1 MDTKKL
7 RQKILDLAIHGKL
20 VPQDPNDEPASV
32 LLERIRKEKE
42 QLIKEG
48 KIKAPKKSKSAGDT
62 SHYPKE
68 VPWEL
73 PEGWCWLS
81 GNDIFL
87 PMESK
92 SPSGDYFDY
101 IDIDAIDNARNLIK
115 TPKHIPVR
123 DAPSRASRKVKRGDV
138 LFSMVR
144 PYLRNIALVEI
155 DNCIASSGFYVCHCS
170 SILDSKYCFYMMLSD
185 YVVDG
190 LNQFMKG
197 DNSPS
202 INNSHITSWLYPVP
216 PLPEQKRISEA
227 IDKLFIYT
235 DCLCDA
241 EAYIGA
247 MVDEVKTKIL
257 DLAIHGKLVPQDP
270 SDEPAIELLKRIN
283 PDSQPS
289 DNLHYEDCPKGWII
303 VTVAD
308 VFEVNPKIQGDD
320 DADAGFVP
328 MTNIHDGFCNKF
340 SFEVRKWAK
349 IKNGF
354 TRFANGDIAVAKIS
368 PCLENRKSV
377 IMRDLPN
384 GIGAGTTELNIFRS
398 RVVNPEYG
406 LLFFKSNY
414 FINACAGSY
423 NGVVGQQR
431 VRRSLIEEMHFL
443 LPPLEEQERIVATII
458 EYFSVINEISYSL
471 Q

>member
-1 MDTKKL
+1 MKCKVT
-7 RQKILDLAIHGKL
+7 
-20 VPQDPNDEPASV
+20 V
-32 LLERIRKEKE
+32 
-42 QLIKEG
+42 
-48 KIKAPKKSKSAGDT
+48 DT

-68 VPWEL
+68 GPWEL
-73 PEGWCWLS
+73 PKGWVWLS
-81 GNDIFL
+81 GEDIFL
-87 PMESK
+87 PMEST
-92 SPSGDYFDY
+92 SPKGEFFEY
-101 IDIDAIDNARNLIK
+101 IDIDAIDNATNCIK
-115 TPKHIPVR
+115 KPKHLAVLN
-123 DAPSRASRKVKRGDV
+123 APSRATRKVSKGDV

-144 PYLRNIALVEI
+144 PYLRNIAMVEL
-155 DNCIASSGFYVCHCS
+155 DSCIASTGFYVCRCS
-170 SILDSKYCFYMMLSD
+170 EILDSKYCYYLMLSN
-185 YVVDG
+185 YVVEG

-202 INNSHITSWLYPVP
+202 INNTHITSWIYPIP
-216 PLPEQKRISEA
+216 PLSEQKRISGA
-227 IDKLFIYT
+227 IDGLLTYVGN
-235 DCLCDA
+235 L
-241 EAYIGA
+241 EGA
-247 MVDEVKTKIL
+247 MSGIVKCIDEVKSKLL
-257 DLAIHGKLVPQDP
+257 DLAIHGKLVPQYP

-283 PDSQPS
+283 PAFKPS
-289 DNLHYEDCPKGWII
+289 DNLHYKDCPKGWII
-303 VTVAD
+303 VKVAD
-308 VFEVNPKIQGDD
+308 VFEINPKIQGDD

-328 MTNIHDGFCNKF
+328 MSNIREGFCNKF
-340 SFEVRKWAK
+340 SFEVKTWGK

-354 TRFANGDIAVAKIS
+354 TRFADGDIAVAKIS

-431 VRRSLIEEMHFL
+431 VSRSLIEEMYFL
-443 LPPLEEQERIVATII
+443 LPPVEEQKRIVATIN
-458 EYFSVINEISYSL
+458 EYFAVINEISYSL